1 MKTSA
6 ERLAVLGCAGLVAVT
21 AAGCGSVTD
30 AVKGDGG
37 KAIVMG
43 TTQLTG
49 VLDPA
54 AAYDSGSWLLLRN
67 TFQSLL
73 TFPAASSAPSPDA
86 AQSCE
91 FTAGDATQY
100 HCTMRTGLKFSNGHP
115 LTAAD
120 VVFSIERTK
129 KINDQNGAAPLL
141 SSIRSV
147 EAKGDTEV
155 VFHLS
160 TPDATLPAK
169 LAGPAGAILDH
180 QAYPADKVVPN
191 DKLIGSGPYRFET
204 VEVMGGNGDTAKQ
217 LGKVV
222 LVPNDKYNGE
232 AKLRNSKFTVR
243 YFDKPADLKAA
254 LDKGDVDLTDN
265 SLDPNTAAQMHSDQQ
280 GGKTDLQVV
289 EGDSNDTRSLVFNTK
304 DPVAGNV
311 AVRQAAAQLL
321 DRKSLARDVFART
334 VQPLYAMVPAGVTG
348 HTTAF
353 FDRYGDQDS
362 GKAKK
367 ILTDAKVQLPVK
379 LTLTWSRSR
388 AGSAEPETLKKQL
401 EAGGLFQV
409 TVQTEPD
416 WDKYRAGWS
425 EGRYQA
431 YLIGWFAD
439 YPDPDNYI
447 APLLIDGGAYHHGWD
462 DPRISQKLVPDGLK
476 QADRSAA
483 VAGYAQIQQI
493 VAENAPLIPLYQN
506 KGFFASRSY
515 ITGVESTIDTTGVFR
530 FWEISRSAGK

>member
-21 AAGCGSVTD
+21 VAGCGSVTD
-30 AVKGDGG
+30 AVKGDSG
-37 KAIVMG
+37 KSITMG
-43 TTQLTG
+43 TSQLTS

-54 AAYDSGSWLLLRN
+54 AAYDSGSWLMLRN

-73 TFPAASSAPSPDA
+73 SFPAASSSPAPDA

-91 FTAGDATQY
+91 FTGGDASQY
-100 HCTMRTGLKFSNGHP
+100 HCTLRSGLKFSNGHP

-129 KINDQNGAAPLL
+129 KINDPGGPVGLL
-141 SSIRSV
+141 SSIKSV

-155 VFHLS
+155 IFHLS

-169 LAGPAGAILDH
+169 LAGPAGAIVDH
-180 QAYPADKVVPN
+180 QVYPADKVQPN
-191 DKLIGSGPYRFET
+191 DKQVGSGPYKFDSME
-204 VEVMGGNGDTAKQ
+204 MLSSGDSAGKQ

-222 LVPNDKYNGE
+222 LVANDKYSGD

-243 YFDKPADLKAA
+243 FYDKAADLKAA

-265 SLDPNTAAQMHSDQQ
+265 SLEPNTAAQIHADQQ

-304 DPVAGNV
+304 DQVGGNV

-321 DRKSLARDVFART
+321 DRKALARDVFART

-353 FDRYGDQDS
+353 FDRYGDQDVA
-362 GKAKK
+362 KAKK
-367 ILTDAKVQLPVK
+367 ILTDAKVQTPVK
-379 LTLTWSRSR
+379 LTLTWARSR
-388 AGSAEPETLKKQL
+388 AGNAEPETLKKQL
-401 EAGGLFQV
+401 ETGGLFQV
-409 TVQTEPD
+409 TVQQEAD
-416 WDKYRAGWS
+416 WDAFKKGWAD
-425 EGRYQA
+425 GKYQA
-431 YLIGWFAD
+431 YIIGWFAD
-439 YPDPDNYI
+439 YPDADNYI
-447 APLLIDGGAYHHGWD
+447 SPLIVEGGAYHHGWD
-462 DPRISQKLVPDGLK
+462 DARISQKLVPEGLK
-476 QADRSAA
+476 QADRGAA
-483 VAGYAQIQQI
+483 AGGYAQIQQI
-493 VAENAPLIPLYQN
+493 VAENAPLIPLFQN
-506 KGFFASRSY
+506 KAFYAARSY
-515 ITGVESTIDTTGVFR
+515 ITGVESTVDTTGVFR
-530 FWEISRSAGK
+530 FWDIGRAAK

>member
-30 AVKGDGG
+30 AVKGEGG
-37 KAIVMG
+37 KAITMG

-73 TFPAASSAPSPDA
+73 AFPAASSAPSPDA

-91 FTAGDATQY
+91 FPGGDATQF
-100 HCTMRTGLKFSNGHP
+100 HCTLRSGLKFSNGHP
-115 LTAAD
+115 MTAAD

-129 KINDQNGAAPLL
+129 KINDENGPAALL
-141 SSIRSV
+141 SSIKSV

-155 VFHLS
+155 IFQL
-160 TPDATLPAK
+160 TAPDATLPAK
-169 LAGPAGAILDH
+169 LAGPAGAIVDH
-180 QAYPADKVVPN
+180 QVYPADKVAPN
-191 DKLIGSGPYRFET
+191 DKQVGSGPYRFDS
-204 VEVMGGNGDTAKQ
+204 VESLGGGNGTAKQ

-222 LVPNDKYNGE
+222 LVPNDKYSGE

-243 YFDKPADLKAA
+243 YFDKPADLKTA

-265 SLDPNTAAQMHSDQQ
+265 SLEPNTAAQIHSDQQ

-304 DPVAGNV
+304 DPVGGNL
-311 AVRQAAAQLL
+311 AVRQAAAQLI
-321 DRKSLARDVFART
+321 DRKALARDVFART
-334 VQPLYAMVPAGVTG
+334 VQPLYSMVPAGVTG

-353 FDRYGDQDS
+353 FDRYGDQDA

-367 ILTDAKVQLPVK
+367 ILTDAKVQTPVK
-379 LTLTWSRSR
+379 LTLSWSRSR
-388 AGSAEPETLKKQL
+388 AGSAEPDMLKKQL

-409 TVQTEPD
+409 TVQQEPD
-416 WDKYRAGWS
+416 WDKYRAGWA

-431 YLIGWFAD
+431 YVIGWFAD
-439 YPDPDNYI
+439 FPDPDNYT
-447 APLLIDGGAYHHGWD
+447 APMLVDGGAYHHGWD
-462 DPRISQKLVPDGLK
+462 DPRISQKLVPDGQK

-483 VAGYAQIQQI
+483 AGGYAQIQQI

-506 KGFFASRSY
+506 KAFFAARSS
-515 ITGVESTIDTTGVFR
+515 ITGVESTVDTTGVFR
-530 FWEISRSAGK
+530 FWEISRSSK